1 MFSSVAVAFCC
12 LGLKEE
18 LTVVFDAIIIDTYDI
33 IEDDVDNK
41 SGCFK
46 DDATA
51 PLRLPAL

>member
-1 MFSSVAVAFCC
+1 MFSSVTVAFCC